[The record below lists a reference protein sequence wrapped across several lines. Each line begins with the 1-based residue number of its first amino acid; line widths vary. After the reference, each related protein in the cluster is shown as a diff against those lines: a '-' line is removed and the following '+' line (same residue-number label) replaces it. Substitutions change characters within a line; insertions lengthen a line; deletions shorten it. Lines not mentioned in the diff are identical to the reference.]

1 MKFHYE
7 SYYFIS
13 SIHIFSFFHSIIH
26 SHDIDLQP
34 DAPVSTAERMN
45 HKSAASHDART
56 REYPPGTVGA
66 MSKQLF
72 VNTQVNKSKSIN
84 KIVWLSVSLIRG
96 CPVNMNS

>member
-1 MKFHYE
+1 MKFQNE
-7 SYYFIS
+7 SYHYLSFIRICF
-13 SIHIFSFFHSIIH
+13 IHSFDHSIIH
-26 SHDIDLQP
+26 SDDIDLQP

-72 VNTQVNKSKSIN
+72 VNTQVNKSK
-84 KIVWLSVSLIRG
+84 
-96 CPVNMNS
+96 